1 MLIFSRVVADD
12 FAPHLINAAGD
23 QDVDFGLVSSETEY
37 FERGLAEIR
46 WGGDASHRCR
56 CLNAMPEKAKPFS
69 GGRPRFVPPGSK

>member
-37 FERGLAEIR
+37 FERGLA
-46 WGGDASHRCR
+46 DA
-56 CLNAMPEKAKPFS
+56 E
-69 GGRPRFVPPGSK
+69 GR